1 MFTKYKC
8 FGEDQYVSLI
18 RFKDIEIGDIF
29 VINYDF
35 TKPMIKTS
43 CESSCESSE
52 QSYCAIDLIDRR
64 FVCIAPDKPVAV
76 FTGQLN
82 LPVSYYKL
90 YRKD

>member
-35 TKPMIKTS
+35 TKPMIKIF
-43 CESSCESSE
+43 CESSE
-52 QSYCAIDLIDRR
+52 PSYCAIDLIDRR
-64 FVCIAPDKPVAV
+64 VVCIASDKPIAV
-76 FTGQLN
+76 FAGQLN
-82 LPVSYYKL
+82 LPISCFRL
-90 YRKD
+90 NRED